1 MKRFWLVPLLALAG
15 LAASPSNAS
24 AHFLFRW
31 CQPYDG
37 GFGHGRW
44 GTPYY
49 YAVPQYYVV
58 PQFYIVPLAP
68 PIVVP
73 PNPVP
78 KAKATGIPRSDAPP
92 RSAPMVTVTPGI
104 VEPDPMVK
112 PANLATPMPAP
123 APMNPLTIPD
133 PMVPKSAPMNPLT
146 IPDPM
151 VPKSAPM
158 NPLTIPDPMVPK
170 SAPMNPLTIPDP
182 MVPKSPTTGLPPIVV
197 PDIAKPMAAPADN
210 LPGIP
215 LPEPRKATKND
226 KDDLPPLVLPPEG
239 TGTSSGVIP
248 TTSKSS
254 PLSGAIKTQ
263 VFAAA
268 GTATGT
274 LRKVGFF
281 NHTGRDLDLVIEGK
295 AVKLPKK
302 SYLNA
307 ELPVKFTWKADGN
320 EAHATTVPD
329 GAAGVDVLFKE

>member
-123 APMNPLTIPD
+123 
-133 PMVPKSAPMNPLT
+133 
-146 IPDPM
+146 
-151 VPKSAPM
+151 
-158 NPLTIPDPMVPK
+158 
-170 SAPMNPLTIPDP
+170 APMNPLTIPDP